1 MEFTTALPGRQI
13 GRHTADPVGYWLLI
27 LVILSL
33 NYKKRKLLCQQNSEY
48 GPAPL
53 SVLCLYGPAISGMF
67 HTHAGVDGF
76 YQLGRLFKVF
86 TEPLIFK
93 INAVNP
99 EIIKK

>member
-1 MEFTTALPGRQI
+1 M
-13 GRHTADPVGYWLLI
+13 
-27 LVILSL
+27 
-33 NYKKRKLLCQQNSEY
+33 
-48 GPAPL
+48 

-99 EIIKK
+99 ESIKK